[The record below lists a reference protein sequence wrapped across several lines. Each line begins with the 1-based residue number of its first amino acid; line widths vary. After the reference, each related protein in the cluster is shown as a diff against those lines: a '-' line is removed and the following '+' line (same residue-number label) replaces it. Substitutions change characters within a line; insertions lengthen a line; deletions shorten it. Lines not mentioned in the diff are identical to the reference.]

1 MQAVFRVNRSWLILF
16 AFVTFAV
23 LLFFVLNE
31 WRQEQI
37 EQAFEGK
44 AKDRD
49 SGRVSQA
56 VVNSSGQAPAF
67 LSRLGAGT
75 GFSPQLH
82 LGFNS
87 GDGWEPAIAADRF
100 GHIYVLYPQYGGVPG
115 CATCYS
121 PTMILQTSSDHGQS
135 WGSPAIMYPAGSTTG
150 QWDAQIVV
158 DPVDGKTVYASWL
171 QNGKSDIEVAKST
184 DFGVT
189 WTFVLADSTNAGT
202 DKPILAVRGQNVYV
216 SFDHTQSA
224 YVVASHDGGATFKQV
239 KVNQNAKLGWS
250 LGGGGT
256 VTPDG
261 SVYFSWAGYTQN
273 GGAKGP
279 VNLYVSRSSDGGN
292 TWATNLVDVSQ
303 APPDCSSMGCGW
315 AFLGA
320 QMTMTSDASGNLYL
334 LWNAGSTA
342 GGPERIYFAKSTD
355 GGNSWSAKADV
366 SSAPAGTQH
375 AFPAVTSG
383 GTNNIRI
390 AWMDARNAT
399 TSGGIDR
406 WNVYYR
412 NSIDGG
418 ATWSAESVLSNYVS
432 GYSYIFTNGFSFPFG
447 DYFEMDVDE
456 QGAAH
461 VVWGEGLNYNT
472 PGSIWYSQGK

>member
-1 MQAVFRVNRSWLILF
+1 M
-16 AFVTFAV
+16 
-23 LLFFVLNE
+23 
-31 WRQEQI
+31 
-37 EQAFEGK
+37 
-44 AKDRD
+44 
-49 SGRVSQA
+49 
-56 VVNSSGQAPAF
+56 
-67 LSRLGAGT
+67 
-75 GFSPQLH
+75 
-82 LGFNS
+82 
-87 GDGWEPAIAADRF
+87 
-100 GHIYVLYPQYGGVPG
+100 
-115 CATCYS
+115 
-121 PTMILQTSSDHGQS
+121 
-135 WGSPAIMYPAGSTTG
+135 
-150 QWDAQIVV
+150 
-158 DPVDGKTVYASWL
+158 
-171 QNGKSDIEVAKST
+171 
-184 DFGVT
+184 
-189 WTFVLADSTNAGT
+189 
-202 DKPILAVRGQNVYV
+202 
-216 SFDHTQSA
+216 
-224 YVVASHDGGATFKQV
+224 VASHDGGATFKQV